1 VNGTSTNEEALTAV
15 TALLQDL
22 AGRSDGVFR
31 VFEQMQHDLRRV
43 AHRERMSARAGDTL
57 STTALVH
64 EAFLK
69 FQRAGLPQFADRR
82 HFYGIAARA
91 MRQVLVDHARA
102 HLSDKRGGGAAHDTL
117 GAVDREV
124 DAHVRDAERL
134 FEINAALDQLDAVRP
149 RLAQVVYLRFYVGLS
164 DAEIGDIL
172 DVEESTV
179 RRDWLKARGWL
190 YQHLGNA

>member
-1 VNGTSTNEEALTAV
+1 VNATSTSDDALTAV
-15 TALLQDL
+15 TALLHDL
-22 AGRSDGVFR
+22 AGRSDGIPR
-31 VFEQMQHDLRRV
+31 LFEQMQYDLRRV
-43 AHRERMSARAGDTL
+43 AHRERMCVRASDTL

-69 FQRAGLPQFADRR
+69 FERAALPRFADRR
-82 HFYGIAARA
+82 HFYGVAARA

-102 HLSDKRGGGAAHDTL
+102 HLAHKRGGGAAHDTL

-124 DAHVRDAERL
+124 DAHHRDAERL

-149 RLAQVVYLRFYVGLS
+149 RLAQVVYLRFYAGLS

-172 DVEESTV
+172 DVDESTV

-190 YQHLGNA
+190 YQHLGSA